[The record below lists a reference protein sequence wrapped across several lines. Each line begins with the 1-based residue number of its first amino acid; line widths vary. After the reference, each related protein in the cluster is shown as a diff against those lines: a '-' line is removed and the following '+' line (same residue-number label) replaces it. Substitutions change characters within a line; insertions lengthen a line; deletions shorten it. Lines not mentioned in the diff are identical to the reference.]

1 MNVRKRGLLPI
12 MKNQRKKLQD
22 LLWRV
27 SKREKLEKVVKNTV
41 PPPPTH
47 THTHTYTHT
56 QNNN

>member
-41 PPPPTH
+41 PSPPPH
-47 THTHTYTHT
+47 THKIIIK
-56 QNNN
+56 N

>member
-41 PPPPTH
+41 PPPH
-47 THTHTYTHT
+47 THTKKKK
-56 QNNN
+56 